1 MRTVKRPIPSYP
13 KEARP
18 HHAFVRWQKN
28 ERHHRLGRYC
38 EDGGCPLC
46 SSWKAVHEA
55 RGELQDDRDKK
66 LINVGRQSGEATA
79 MKALSELAWSAPK
92 EAQPETTE
100 EEAVF
105 AQAQRQGFWRTIRR
119 ELRDDGNYSDQVTV
133 DPLIVHEVPGSPNAI
148 RKAIGLEPI
157 DVPPAMPRKP
167 DGEIDY
173 DAIPDAT
180 HLFAAAAD
188 DRDQIVDL
196 GKQLRQERVA
206 RGRLWLFASHWVCSG
221 HLDSSPQDI
230 PCDDAY
236 CNDAREAMG

>member
-1 MRTVKRPIPSYP
+1 MGTVKRPIPPYP

-46 SSWKAVHEA
+46 SSWKAVHEVQG
-55 RGELQDDRDKK
+55 RLQDKRDAK
-66 LINVGRQSGEATA
+66 LENVGRQSGEVTA

-92 EAQPETTE
+92 EVQRATLE

-105 AQAQRQGFWRTIRR
+105 AKAQRQGFWRTIRR
-119 ELRDDGNYSDQVTV
+119 ELRDDGNYSDQATLELFDRAREVV
-133 DPLIVHEVPGSPNAI
+133 GPIVCDI
-148 RKAIGLEPI
+148 RCG
-157 DVPPAMPRKP
+157 
-167 DGEIDY
+167 
-173 DAIPDAT
+173 
-180 HLFAAAAD
+180 HL
-188 DRDQIVDL
+188 R
-196 GKQLRQERVA
+196 EA
-206 RGRLWLFASHWVCSG
+206 RLARNRLWLFASHWVCSG

-230 PCDDAY
+230 PCDDAQ